1 MTVIRIKQVDAFT
14 DVPFGGNPAGVVT
27 NAEGLDE
34 GQMQKVAREMNLSE
48 TAFVTPSDKAD
59 FKVRF
64 FTPNTEVDLC
74 GHATLGTAHVLREK
88 GLLLPG
94 ETVRFHTR
102 SGELTASAEEDR
114 LVLNFPA
121 KEITACP
128 PSEGLLEALGVPDPL
143 FVGKNV
149 FDYLVEVASDAQVR
163 SLAPDFP
170 RLASLEAR
178 GTMVTARSTDPRFDC
193 VSRFFAPRVG
203 VPEDPV
209 TGSAHCALGPY
220 WGSKLEKGHISAFQA
235 SERGGTM
242 EVVLALPR
250 VLLKGQAV
258 TVLRGHLEA

>member
-1 MTVIRIKQVDAFT
+1 MELFTVDAFT
-14 DVPFGGNPAGVVT
+14 AQPFTGNPAGVCL
-27 NAEGLDE
+27 LDGPRE
-34 GQMQKVAREMNLSE
+34 TAWMGAVAREMNLSE
-48 TAFVTPSDKAD
+48 TAFLLREGPHW
-59 FKVRF
+59 RLRW
-64 FTPNTEVDLC
+64 FTPRVEVDLC

-128 PSEGLLEALGVPDPL
+128 PPEGLLEALGVPDPL
-143 FVGKNV
+143 FVGKNI

-178 GTMVTARSTDPRFDC
+178 GTMVTARSSESGFDC

-220 WGSKLEKGHISAFQA
+220 WGSKLEKGRISAFQA

-242 EVVLALPR
+242 EVVLAPPR